1 MRKILFLLL
10 MMCCSVGLTAQ
21 TKFKQL
27 GETREKTPAPSRT
40 VLTGFTKQS
49 IGLYKHNRAQIIK
62 SAQRVKNANVPADKV
77 EIILEAHD
85 VMGYGMIGYQMP
97 VRSTLH
103 RNCSAAG

>member
-62 SAQRVKNANVPADKV
+62 SAPKGEERQRSC
-77 EIILEAHD
+77 
-85 VMGYGMIGYQMP
+85 G
-97 VRSTLH
+97 
-103 RNCSAAG
+103 